1 MLGISTFEIVSVEI
15 YEEYLGGEL
24 DIHSAIIHRPELF
37 ERAII
42 TILGESGQSMLA
54 YIWRARCCRQLD
66 LSFAPAYEKS
76 GDLVKCIAA
85 VRARDGEGH
94 RESSSANSFA
104 TDTP

>member
-1 MLGISTFEIVSVEI
+1 MLGVPTFEVVAVEI
-15 YEEYLGGEL
+15 YEEYLGGEI

-37 ERAII
+37 ERAIM

-54 YIWRARCCRQLD
+54 YIWHSKLCKQID
-66 LSFAPAYEKS
+66 LSFAPGYEKS
-76 GDLVKCIAA
+76 GDLVQCIAA